1 MDNINLKKERVN
13 AAFNFLREHGY
24 LHTQKD
30 MAEAIGST
38 PPNISRM
45 LAGDAKVL
53 TDNIC
58 VRIQRAYP
66 IISANWLIHG
76 DGDMLIMDNNTERQ
90 MMMPDP
96 SSVTNA
102 IIASK
107 DETIESL
114 KRELA
119 KAEESAKRE
128 LAEKDARL
136 AEKDARIEAIKAT
149 IAEKDARLAD
159 KDAMIL
165 NLQGQLRDKDAT
177 IADREATIVDLREQ
191 LADHREQLAD
201 LRRQLS
207 AYQSK
212 DMLEKYPFQMGA
224 ADEGDRPSAG
234 R

>member
-66 IISANWLIHG
+66 VISANWLIHG
-76 DGDMLIMDNNTERQ
+76 DGDMLIMNNNTERQ

-107 DETIESL
+107 DETI
-114 KRELA
+114 
-119 KAEESAKRE
+119 
-128 LAEKDARL
+128 
-136 AEKDARIEAIKAT
+136 AEKDARIEDIKAT
-149 IAEKDARLAD
+149 IAEKDARIAD
-159 KDAMIL
+159 KDAIIL

-212 DMLEKYPFQMGA
+212 DLLEKYPFQMGA
-224 ADEGDRPSAG
+224 ADEGDRPSAEK
-234 R
+234 

>member
-13 AAFNFLREHGY
+13 AAFHYLRDNGY

-30 MAEAIGST
+30 MAAAIGST

-76 DGDMLIMDNNTERQ
+76 DGDMLIMNNNTERQ
-90 MMMPDP
+90 MMMPDS

-107 DETIESL
+107 DETI
-114 KRELA
+114 
-119 KAEESAKRE
+119 
-128 LAEKDARL
+128 

-191 LADHREQLAD
+191 LAD

-207 AYQSK
+207 AYKSK

-224 ADEGDRPSAG
+224 ADEGERPSAE

>member
-38 PPNISRM
+38 PPNISR
-45 LAGDAKVL
+45 
-53 TDNIC
+53 I
-58 VRIQRAYP
+58 
-66 IISANWLIHG
+66 IHG

-107 DETIESL
+107 DETI
-114 KRELA
+114 
-119 KAEESAKRE
+119 
-128 LAEKDARL
+128 
-136 AEKDARIEAIKAT
+136 AEKDARIEDIKAT

-177 IADREATIVDLREQ
+177 ISDREATIVDL
-191 LADHREQLAD
+191 REQLAD

-224 ADEGDRPSAG
+224 ADEGERPSAE

>member
-1 MDNINLKKERVN
+1 MKKERVN

-66 IISANWLIHG
+66 VISANWLIHG

-107 DETIESL
+107 DETI
-114 KRELA
+114 
-119 KAEESAKRE
+119 
-128 LAEKDARL
+128 

-149 IAEKDARLAD
+149 IAEKDARIAD
-159 KDAMIL
+159 KDAIIL

-212 DMLEKYPFQMGA
+212 DLLEKYPFQMGA
-224 ADEGDRPSAG
+224 ADEGDRPSAE

>member
-66 IISANWLIHG
+66 VISANWLIHG

-107 DETIESL
+107 DETI
-114 KRELA
+114 
-119 KAEESAKRE
+119 
-128 LAEKDARL
+128 

-149 IAEKDARLAD
+149 IAEKDARIAD
-159 KDAMIL
+159 KDAIIL

-177 IADREATIVDLREQ
+177 IADREATIVDLRAQ
-191 LADHREQLAD
+191 LADHPEQLAD
-201 LRRQLS
+201 LRPQP
-207 AYQSK
+207 AAHQSP
-212 DMLEKYPFQMGA
+212 DLLEKYTFQMGA
-224 ADEGDRPSAG
+224 ADEGDRPSAE

>member
-1 MDNINLKKERVN
+1 MKKERVN

-66 IISANWLIHG
+66 VISANWLIHG

-107 DETIESL
+107 DETI
-114 KRELA
+114 
-119 KAEESAKRE
+119 
-128 LAEKDARL
+128 

-177 IADREATIVDLREQ
+177 ISDREATIVDL
-191 LADHREQLAD
+191 REQLAD

-224 ADEGDRPSAG
+224 ADEGERPSAE

>member
-66 IISANWLIHG
+66 VISANWLIHG
-76 DGDMLIMDNNTERQ
+76 DGDMLIMNNNTERQ

-107 DETIESL
+107 DETI
-114 KRELA
+114 
-119 KAEESAKRE
+119 
-128 LAEKDARL
+128 

-191 LADHREQLAD
+191 LAD

-212 DMLEKYPFQMGA
+212 DLLDKYPFQMGA
-224 ADEGDRPSAG
+224 ADEGDRPSAE

>member
-30 MAEAIGST
+30 MAAAIGST

-76 DGDMLIMDNNTERQ
+76 DGDMLIMTERQ

-96 SSVTNA
+96 SSVANA

-128 LAEKDARL
+128 LAEKNERL

-159 KDAMIL
+159 KDAIIL
-165 NLQGQLRDKDAT
+165 NLQGQLSDKDAT
-177 IADREATIVDLREQ
+177 ISDREATIVDL
-191 LADHREQLAD
+191 REQLAD

-224 ADEGDRPSAG
+224 ADEGDRPSAE

>member
-107 DETIESL
+107 DETI
-114 KRELA
+114 
-119 KAEESAKRE
+119 
-128 LAEKDARL
+128 

-177 IADREATIVDLREQ
+177 ISDREATIVDLR
-191 LADHREQLAD
+191 H
-201 LRRQLS
+201 QLS

>member
-66 IISANWLIHG
+66 VISANWLIHG

-90 MMMPDP
+90 MMMPNP

-107 DETIESL
+107 DETI
-114 KRELA
+114 
-119 KAEESAKRE
+119 
-128 LAEKDARL
+128 

-149 IAEKDARLAD
+149 IAEKDARIAD
-159 KDAMIL
+159 KDAIIL

-177 IADREATIVDLREQ
+177 IADREATIVNLREQ
-191 LADHREQLAD
+191 LADHREQLAN

-212 DMLEKYPFQMGA
+212 DLLEKYPFQMGA
-224 ADEGDRPSAG
+224 ADEGDRPSAE

>member
-58 VRIQRAYP
+58 VRIQRVYP

-76 DGDMLIMDNNTERQ
+76 DGDMLIMNNNTERQ

-107 DETIESL
+107 DETI
-114 KRELA
+114 
-119 KAEESAKRE
+119 
-128 LAEKDARL
+128 

-191 LADHREQLAD
+191 LAD

>member
-66 IISANWLIHG
+66 VISANWLIHG

-107 DETIESL
+107 DETI
-114 KRELA
+114 
-119 KAEESAKRE
+119 
-128 LAEKDARL
+128 

-149 IAEKDARLAD
+149 IAEKDARIAD
-159 KDAMIL
+159 KDAIIL

-191 LADHREQLAD
+191 LAD

-212 DMLEKYPFQMGA
+212 DLLEKYPFQMGA
-224 ADEGDRPSAG
+224 ADEGDRPSAE

>member
-66 IISANWLIHG
+66 VISANWLIHG

-107 DETIESL
+107 DETI
-114 KRELA
+114 
-119 KAEESAKRE
+119 
-128 LAEKDARL
+128 

-149 IAEKDARLAD
+149 IAEKDARIAD
-159 KDAMIL
+159 KDAIIL

-177 IADREATIVDLREQ
+177 ISDREATIVDL
-191 LADHREQLAD
+191 REQLAD

>member
-1 MDNINLKKERVN
+1 MKKERVN

-30 MAEAIGST
+30 MAAAIGST

-58 VRIQRAYP
+58 VRIQRSYP

-90 MMMPDP
+90 MMMPDA

-128 LAEKDARL
+128 LAEKDERL

-191 LADHREQLAD
+191 LAD

-212 DMLEKYPFQMGA
+212 DLLDKYPFQMGA
-224 ADEGDRPSAG
+224 ADEGDRPSAE

>member
-66 IISANWLIHG
+66 VISANWLIHG

-107 DETIESL
+107 DETI
-114 KRELA
+114 
-119 KAEESAKRE
+119 
-128 LAEKDARL
+128 

-177 IADREATIVDLREQ
+177 IADREATIVDLR
-191 LADHREQLAD
+191 
-201 LRRQLS
+201 RQLS

-224 ADEGDRPSAG
+224 ADEGERPSAE

>member
-76 DGDMLIMDNNTERQ
+76 DGDMLIMNNNTERQ

-107 DETIESL
+107 DETI
-114 KRELA
+114 
-119 KAEESAKRE
+119 
-128 LAEKDARL
+128 

-191 LADHREQLAD
+191 LAD

-224 ADEGDRPSAG
+224 ADEGDRPSAE

>member
-1 MDNINLKKERVN
+1 MKKERVN

-76 DGDMLIMDNNTERQ
+76 DGDMLIMNNNTERQ

-107 DETIESL
+107 DETI
-114 KRELA
+114 
-119 KAEESAKRE
+119 
-128 LAEKDARL
+128 

-191 LADHREQLAD
+191 LAD

>member
-1 MDNINLKKERVN
+1 MKKERVN

-66 IISANWLIHG
+66 VISANWLIHG

-107 DETIESL
+107 DETI
-114 KRELA
+114 
-119 KAEESAKRE
+119 
-128 LAEKDARL
+128 

-149 IAEKDARLAD
+149 IAEKDARIAD
-159 KDAMIL
+159 KDAIIL

-177 IADREATIVDLREQ
+177 ISDREATIVDLREQ

-212 DMLEKYPFQMGA
+212 DLLEKYPFQMGA
-224 ADEGDRPSAG
+224 ADEGDRPSAE

>member
-45 LAGDAKVL
+45 LAGDPKVL

-76 DGDMLIMDNNTERQ
+76 DGDMLIMNNNTERQ

-96 SSVTNA
+96 SSVANA

-107 DETIESL
+107 DETI
-114 KRELA
+114 
-119 KAEESAKRE
+119 
-128 LAEKDARL
+128 
-136 AEKDARIEAIKAT
+136 AEKDARIEAIKDT

>member
-13 AAFNFLREHGY
+13 AVFNFLREHGY

-76 DGDMLIMDNNTERQ
+76 DGDMLIMNNNTERQ

-107 DETIESL
+107 DETI
-114 KRELA
+114 
-119 KAEESAKRE
+119 
-128 LAEKDARL
+128 

-191 LADHREQLAD
+191 LVD

>member
-66 IISANWLIHG
+66 VISANWLIHG

-107 DETIESL
+107 DETI
-114 KRELA
+114 
-119 KAEESAKRE
+119 
-128 LAEKDARL
+128 
-136 AEKDARIEAIKAT
+136 AEKDARIEDIKAT
-149 IAEKDARLAD
+149 IAEKDARIAD
-159 KDAMIL
+159 KDAIIL

-212 DMLEKYPFQMGA
+212 DLLEKYPFQMGA

-234 R
+234 K

>member
-1 MDNINLKKERVN
+1 MKKERVN

-107 DETIESL
+107 DETI
-114 KRELA
+114 
-119 KAEESAKRE
+119 
-128 LAEKDARL
+128 
-136 AEKDARIEAIKAT
+136 AEKDARIEDIKAT

-177 IADREATIVDLREQ
+177 ISDREATIVDL
-191 LADHREQLAD
+191 REQLAD

-224 ADEGDRPSAG
+224 ADEGERPSAE

>member
-107 DETIESL
+107 DETI
-114 KRELA
+114 
-119 KAEESAKRE
+119 
-128 LAEKDARL
+128 

-149 IAEKDARLAD
+149 IAEKDARIAD

-177 IADREATIVDLREQ
+177 ISDREATIVDLREQ

-224 ADEGDRPSAG
+224 ADEGERPSAG

>member
-66 IISANWLIHG
+66 VISANWLIHG

-107 DETIESL
+107 DETI
-114 KRELA
+114 
-119 KAEESAKRE
+119 
-128 LAEKDARL
+128 

-149 IAEKDARLAD
+149 IAEKDARIAD
-159 KDAMIL
+159 KDAIIL

-177 IADREATIVDLREQ
+177 IADREATIVDL
-191 LADHREQLAD
+191 REQLAD

-224 ADEGDRPSAG
+224 ADEGERPSAE

>member
-45 LAGDAKVL
+45 LTGDPKVL

-107 DETIESL
+107 DETI
-114 KRELA
+114 
-119 KAEESAKRE
+119 
-128 LAEKDARL
+128 

-212 DMLEKYPFQMGA
+212 DLLEKYPFQMGA
-224 ADEGDRPSAG
+224 ADEGDRPSAE

>member
-66 IISANWLIHG
+66 VISANWLIHG

-107 DETIESL
+107 DETI
-114 KRELA
+114 
-119 KAEESAKRE
+119 
-128 LAEKDARL
+128 
-136 AEKDARIEAIKAT
+136 AEKDARIEDIKAT

-177 IADREATIVDLREQ
+177 ISDREATIVDL
-191 LADHREQLAD
+191 REQLAD

-224 ADEGDRPSAG
+224 ADEGERPSAE

>member
-107 DETIESL
+107 DETI
-114 KRELA
+114 
-119 KAEESAKRE
+119 
-128 LAEKDARL
+128 

-177 IADREATIVDLREQ
+177 ISDREATIVDL
-191 LADHREQLAD
+191 REQLAD

>member
-1 MDNINLKKERVN
+1 MKKERVN

-66 IISANWLIHG
+66 VISANWLIHG

-107 DETIESL
+107 DETI
-114 KRELA
+114 
-119 KAEESAKRE
+119 
-128 LAEKDARL
+128 
-136 AEKDARIEAIKAT
+136 AEKDARIEDIKAT

-177 IADREATIVDLREQ
+177 ISDREATIVDL
-191 LADHREQLAD
+191 REQLAD

>member
-66 IISANWLIHG
+66 VISANWLIHG

-107 DETIESL
+107 DETI
-114 KRELA
+114 
-119 KAEESAKRE
+119 
-128 LAEKDARL
+128 

-149 IAEKDARLAD
+149 IAEKDARIAD
-159 KDAMIL
+159 KDAIIL

-212 DMLEKYPFQMGA
+212 DLLEKYPFQMGA
-224 ADEGDRPSAG
+224 ADEGERPSAE

>member
-66 IISANWLIHG
+66 VISANWLIHG

-107 DETIESL
+107 DETI
-114 KRELA
+114 
-119 KAEESAKRE
+119 
-128 LAEKDARL
+128 

-149 IAEKDARLAD
+149 IAEKDARIAD
-159 KDAMIL
+159 KDAIIL

-177 IADREATIVDLREQ
+177 IADREATIVDL
-191 LADHREQLAD
+191 REQLAD

>member
-30 MAEAIGST
+30 MAAALGST

-45 LAGDAKVL
+45 LTGDPKVL

-58 VRIQRAYP
+58 VRIQRSYP

-107 DETIESL
+107 DETI
-114 KRELA
+114 
-119 KAEESAKRE
+119 
-128 LAEKDARL
+128 AEKDARL
-136 AEKDARIEAIKAT
+136 AEKDERIEAIKAT

-191 LADHREQLAD
+191 LAD

-212 DMLEKYPFQMGA
+212 DLLDKYPFQMGA
-224 ADEGDRPSAG
+224 ADEGDRPSAE

>member
-102 IIASK
+102 IIASTPVWLTK
-107 DETIESL
+107 T
-114 KRELA
+114 R
-119 KAEESAKRE
+119 
-128 LAEKDARL
+128 
-136 AEKDARIEAIKAT
+136 
-149 IAEKDARLAD
+149 
-159 KDAMIL
+159 
-165 NLQGQLRDKDAT
+165 
-177 IADREATIVDLREQ
+177 
-191 LADHREQLAD
+191 
-201 LRRQLS
+201 
-207 AYQSK
+207 
-212 DMLEKYPFQMGA
+212 
-224 ADEGDRPSAG
+224 
-234 R
+234 

>member
-66 IISANWLIHG
+66 VISANWLIHG

-107 DETIESL
+107 DETI
-114 KRELA
+114 
-119 KAEESAKRE
+119 
-128 LAEKDARL
+128 

-159 KDAMIL
+159 KDAIIL

-191 LADHREQLAD
+191 LAD

-212 DMLEKYPFQMGA
+212 DLLEKYPFQMGA

-234 R
+234 K

>member
-1 MDNINLKKERVN
+1 MKKERVN

-66 IISANWLIHG
+66 VISANWLIHG

-107 DETIESL
+107 DETI
-114 KRELA
+114 
-119 KAEESAKRE
+119 
-128 LAEKDARL
+128 

-149 IAEKDARLAD
+149 IAEKDARIAD
-159 KDAMIL
+159 KDAIIL

-224 ADEGDRPSAG
+224 ADEGERPSAE

>member
-1 MDNINLKKERVN
+1 MKKERVN

-76 DGDMLIMDNNTERQ
+76 EGDMLIMNNNTERQ

-107 DETIESL
+107 DETI
-114 KRELA
+114 
-119 KAEESAKRE
+119 
-128 LAEKDARL
+128 

-177 IADREATIVDLREQ
+177 ITDREATIVDL
-191 LADHREQLAD
+191 REQLAD

>member
-13 AAFNFLREHGY
+13 AVFNFLREHGH

-76 DGDMLIMDNNTERQ
+76 DGDMLIMNNNTERQ

-136 AEKDARIEAIKAT
+136 A
-149 IAEKDARLAD
+149 D

-177 IADREATIVDLREQ
+177 IADREATIVDL
-191 LADHREQLAD
+191 REQLAD

>member
-76 DGDMLIMDNNTERQ
+76 EGDMLIMNNNTERQ

-107 DETIESL
+107 DETI
-114 KRELA
+114 
-119 KAEESAKRE
+119 
-128 LAEKDARL
+128 

-191 LADHREQLAD
+191 LAD

-224 ADEGDRPSAG
+224 ADEGDRPSAEQ
-234 R
+234 